1 MNSKPTSPTNR
12 LRPAGGRGMT
22 IIEMSLTLALMMSLA
37 AVVVYTASGV
47 GDWKRARNASIELR
61 NVYVAQKSYLADN
74 PTRRIA
80 DATAADLIPYLTG
93 GATAIPTVEANNGSS
108 LSINF
113 NVIPPVASSGGSAY
127 DPSGSSTDGLWDVGR
142 Y

>member
-1 MNSKPTSPTNR
+1 
-12 LRPAGGRGMT
+12 MT

-47 GDWKRARNASIELR
+47 GDWKKARNASIELR

-80 DATAADLIPYLTG
+80 DVTSADLVPYLTG
-93 GATAIPTVEANNGSS
+93 GATAIPTIEAINGSA
-108 LSINF
+108 LTINI